1 MKFSPLFAAAMLFFT
16 TERFQLDTK
25 YLGEFKV
32 RKSSIGGFE
41 IIS

>member
-1 MKFSPLFAAAMLFFT
+1 MIFLHYSQQLCCSSL
-16 TERFQLDTK
+16 TERFQLVTK